1 MQEIPARV
9 DALSETIA
17 LTTYGN
23 TKNIIIT
30 AMELLGPMDEQAMR
44 LALYRAAEKF
54 PQLMSCLKEIKVK
67 GRYHLMWEH
76 RADLP
81 IPVTVTQLVASELS
95 QPILDVMLRHLQP
108 RLDREWDLFH
118 EVPIEFHYFK
128 FSKDHNMVVSV
139 CHHAAADAGAATEFG
154 KEVLA
159 QYHEIM
165 EGEKPDWAD
174 EPHALSSSRKREVQ
188 IEKAGWRD
196 FIFDVHRTAIQ
207 FCRKAVL
214 PVGTGPRRDKSQH
227 HIKRVLSEEESAA
240 ITAQAAKN
248 RVSVVDLLVAGSALA
263 VDRWNKARGVQPGFL
278 TLTMTINARGR
289 FQGFR
294 TPNNSSAIFIRSLPS
309 ERKDPPAFAR
319 SLGLIRI
326 KQFRKQLD
334 LKLMR
339 NIETMVNALRVFP
352 FRIRRRIVHF
362 LVNTH
367 RYSAGITQVGIV
379 WPKTR
384 NGKPT
389 ADTNV
394 TKAAD
399 LTVAEVHGIAYKLHS
414 STHVLL
420 VTYGFRNR
428 LHLVLAC
435 SGSLFT
441 RAEAQS
447 FMDLIMDNVLS
458 GTLTPRGA

>member
-1 MQEIPARV
+1 
-9 DALSETIA
+9 
-17 LTTYGN
+17 
-23 TKNIIIT
+23 
-30 AMELLGPMDEQAMR
+30 
-44 LALYRAAEKF
+44 
-54 PQLMSCLKEIKVK
+54 
-67 GRYHLMWEH
+67 
-76 RADLP
+76 
-81 IPVTVTQLVASELS
+81 
-95 QPILDVMLRHLQP
+95 
-108 RLDREWDLFH
+108 
-118 EVPIEFHYFK
+118 
-128 FSKDHNMVVSV
+128 
-139 CHHAAADAGAATEFG
+139 
-154 KEVLA
+154 
-159 QYHEIM
+159 
-165 EGEKPDWAD
+165 
-174 EPHALSSSRKREVQ
+174 
-188 IEKAGWRD
+188 
-196 FIFDVHRTAIQ
+196 
-207 FCRKAVL
+207 
-214 PVGTGPRRDKSQH
+214 
-227 HIKRVLSEEESAA
+227 
-240 ITAQAAKN
+240 
-248 RVSVVDLLVAGSALA
+248 
-263 VDRWNKARGVQPGFL
+263 
-278 TLTMTINARGR
+278 
-289 FQGFR
+289 
-294 TPNNSSAIFIRSLPS
+294 
-309 ERKDPPAFAR
+309 
-319 SLGLIRI
+319 
-326 KQFRKQLD
+326 
-334 LKLMR
+334 MR

-458 GTLTPRGA
+458 GTLTPRGV